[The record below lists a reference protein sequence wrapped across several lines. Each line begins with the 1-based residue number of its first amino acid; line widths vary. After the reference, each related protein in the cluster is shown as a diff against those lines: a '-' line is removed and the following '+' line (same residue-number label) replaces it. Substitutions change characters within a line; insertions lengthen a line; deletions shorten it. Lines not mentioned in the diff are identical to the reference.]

1 MTNIHTTTTMNRFV
15 YRLLPALLLFFVWGC
30 NEETYVEPI
39 RFNTVRGQVLFGDTR
54 KPAAKV
60 LVKLSPTSR
69 SIETDSGGNFRFDS
83 VTAGKY
89 TLQTT
94 LTGYLNEFAAIDV
107 LDQPTA
113 ASTLLLR
120 GEKSQNRPPT
130 APEAVL
136 PKAATDTTKT
146 TLTLRWKSTD
156 PDRDTL
162 TYDVTLYQ
170 NGIIAPVLS
179 STGQKADSLRVS
191 GLTYNTAYYWQVTA
205 KDGVNTVKSSIFTF
219 RTQAFPDFAYVY
231 VKRVSGRY
239 QIFTSNGG
247 STVVQLTTD
256 GSNWRPVVSPNGR
269 EIAFIS
275 NATTD
280 LHLFVMNRDGTNL
293 RQVTNIP
300 IAGVAPT
307 DLSFC
312 WSPDGTQL
320 LYPANNKLY
329 AIQTNGTG
337 LRVVAQI
344 PAEVFFSGCDWTAQG
359 NQVVA
364 RISGADFYGNQL
376 LLINPQTGAYKAT
389 FTTEGRV
396 GNAVFSVDG
405 KQLLFSFDPTLF
417 KDEKGRQLDSRA
429 HLLTLATNAL
439 TEVSGSGKAPGT
451 NDLDPRFS
459 PNGAKIILTN
469 TDNTGN
475 GPRSVVSADANGR
488 TIVVAQAEMPYWR

>member
-1 MTNIHTTTTMNRFV
+1 MNNIV
-15 YRLLPALLLFFVWGC
+15 CRLLLGIVLVAAWGC
-30 NEETYVEPI
+30 NEESYVEPI
-39 RFNTVRGQVLFGDTR
+39 RYNTVRGQVLFGDTR

-69 SIETDSGGNFRFDS
+69 SVETDSTGNFRFDS

-94 LTGYLNEFAAIDV
+94 LTGYLNEFAAIEV

-130 APEAVL
+130 APEVVL
-136 PKAATDTTKT
+136 PKSGSDTVRTA
-146 TLTLRWKSTD
+146 LTLRWKTTD

-162 TYDVTLYQ
+162 TYDVALYQ
-170 NGIIAPVLS
+170 NGIITPVI
-179 STGQKADSLRVS
+179 STTSQKADSIRVN
-191 GLTYNTAYYWQVTA
+191 GLGYNTAYYWQVTV
-205 KDGVNTVKSSIFTF
+205 KDGVNTVKSAIFTF

-231 VKRVSGRY
+231 TRRIGGRY
-239 QIFTSNGG
+239 QVFTSNGN
-247 STVVQLTTD
+247 SPEVQLTTD
-256 GSNWRPVVSPNGR
+256 GSNWRPIVSPNRR

-293 RQVTNIP
+293 RQVTTIP
-300 IAGVAPT
+300 IAGVVPT

-320 LYPANNKLY
+320 LYPANDKLY

-337 LRVVAQI
+337 LRLFARI
-344 PAEVFFSGCDWTAQG
+344 PANLFFSGCNWTEQG

-364 RISGADFYGNQL
+364 RISSSEVYGNQL
-376 LLINPQTGAYKAT
+376 LLINPQTGAYRAT
-389 FTTEGRV
+389 FATEGWV
-396 GNAVFSVDG
+396 GNAVFSLDG
-405 KQLLFSFDPTLF
+405 KQLLFSFDASLF
-417 KDEKGRQLDSRA
+417 KDEQGRQLNARM
-429 HLLTLATNAL
+429 HLLTLATNVLADI
-439 TEVSGSGKAPGT
+439 SGSSKPAGT

-459 PNGAKIILTN
+459 PNGARIIVTN

-475 GPRSVVSADANGR
+475 GPRNIVLVDLNGQTR
-488 TIVVAQAEMPYWR
+488 TPLLTQAEMPYWR